1 MAVKKSQRG
10 ANNGE
15 TDSEAQLAPP
25 AGKKESAPLTQS
37 RMDDGTLDVNTGD
50 LKLPQELAE
59 EEEAETTGLLSV
71 DPAVIVILCF
81 SLVFIAVIA
90 FVIWNGWEP
99 PR

>member
-15 TDSEAQLAPP
+15 THSEARLAPLEER
-25 AGKKESAPLTQS
+25 GSAPPPPQNST
-37 RMDDGTLDVNTGD
+37 DDGTLKVDTGN
-50 LKLPQELAE
+50 LKLPQELTE
-59 EEEAETTGLLSV
+59 EEETEAAGLQKF
-71 DPAVIVILCF
+71 DPAVKLILCF
-81 SLVFIAVIA
+81 SIVFIAVIA

>member
-15 TDSEAQLAPP
+15 THSEARLTPPEEKGSAPP
-25 AGKKESAPLTQS
+25 PRQS
-37 RMDDGTLDVNTGD
+37 STDDGTLKVNTGN
-50 LKLPQELAE
+50 LKLPEQLV
-59 EEEAETTGLLSV
+59 EEEAEAAGPQKF
-71 DPAVIVILCF
+71 DPAVMLILCF

-99 PR
+99 PQ